1 MKTRKD
7 ILEIDRESV
16 IVIAKSKLIDG
27 LINLLGPDER
37 PEFKILCRRIEST
50 IRAWYNLEFED
61 LNQLYSLFDPVHG
74 RRKLQQLELSPPK
87 VDQLEQ
93 RFLKILF
100 QVMEKSN
107 FQILN
112 DAEVELAHAGQYL
125 VNMPIA
131 VDKNK
136 LDKKLFSTF
145 FKENKVDEVP
155 AYADQYVIFR
165 RGIGV
170 DKTTDYF
177 IMPKLD
183 LIIERSWNWLRG
195 KLGLHNVKNPQ
206 VVHVHSLSR
215 KKSQVREVSEDG
227 ATKQENSSEPDANNL
242 RFERI
247 RIQNMDISLNNLFTQ
262 NTVQE
267 PTFDRMI
274 VVYRGASK
282 PHHILDPLG
291 DRSIHIRHFRNIPLA
306 DMELVLPE
314 KKNPGLTPMDWVK
327 LSISAILG
335 LVALIG
341 STESGKG
348 DAMVLIAVLG
358 GIIGYIAKIY
368 FTFQANLVLYQNL
381 ITKALYD
388 KQLDSGRGT
397 LLHLCDDVI
406 QQEVK
411 EVIMAYFVLMSQG
424 KATEEELDRR
434 CEELMASKFGEECDF
449 DVEDALVKLEKL
461 DIISRDENGKYSHQP
476 LKKANAAI
484 GETTDELV
492 ERRSHRK

>member
-1 MKTRKD
+1 
-7 ILEIDRESV
+7 
-16 IVIAKSKLIDG
+16 
-27 LINLLGPDER
+27 
-37 PEFKILCRRIEST
+37 
-50 IRAWYNLEFED
+50 
-61 LNQLYSLFDPVHG
+61 
-74 RRKLQQLELSPPK
+74 LQQRELSPAK
-87 VDQLEQ
+87 VDKLEQ

-100 QVMEKSN
+100 KVMEKSN

-112 DAEVELAHAGQYL
+112 DAEVALAQAGQYL

-131 VDKNK
+131 VDKSK
-136 LDKKLFSTF
+136 LDKKLFTSY

-155 AYADQYVIFR
+155 SYADQYVIFR
-165 RGIGV
+165 RGIGI

-177 IMPKLD
+177 VMPKLN
-183 LIIERSWNWLRG
+183 LLIERSWNWILG
-195 KLGLHNVKNPQ
+195 KLGLHKVKNEE

-215 KKSQVREVSEDG
+215 KRSQIQETSGDG
-227 ATKQENSSEPDANNL
+227 VQKEENGSGSNGTEL

-247 RIQNMDISLNNLFTQ
+247 RIQNMDISFKNLFTQ

-327 LSISAILG
+327 LSISAVLG
-335 LVALIG
+335 LVALVG

-348 DAMVLIAVLG
+348 DIMVLIAVLG

-381 ITKALYD
+381 ITKSLYD

-424 KATEEELDRR
+424 KATKQELDKR
-434 CEELMASKFGEECDF
+434 CEDLMTSKFGEKCDF
-449 DVEDALVKLEKL
+449 DVEDALEKLEKL
-461 DIISRDENGKYSHQP
+461 EIITKDVNGKYFHQP
-476 LKKANAAI
+476 LRKANEAI

-492 ERRSHRK
+492 VRRNAGRHRFEMS

>member
-1 MKTRKD
+1 MTQARKD

-16 IVIAKSKLIDG
+16 IVIQKSKLIDG

-37 PEFKILCRRIEST
+37 SEFKTLCRRVEST
-50 IRAWYNLEFED
+50 IRAWYNFQFED
-61 LNQLYSLFDPVHG
+61 LNQLYSLFDPVQG
-74 RRKLQQLELSPPK
+74 RRKLDQLQLSPAK
-87 VDQLEQ
+87 VDNLEQ

-107 FQILN
+107 FQILS
-112 DAEVELAHAGQYL
+112 DAEVELSQAGQYL

-131 VDKNK
+131 VDKSK
-136 LDKKLFSTF
+136 LDKKLLTTF

-155 AYADQYVIFR
+155 SYADQYIIFR
-165 RGIGV
+165 RGIGI

-183 LIIERSWNWLRG
+183 LLIERTWNWTLQ
-195 KLGLHNVKNPQ
+195 KLGLQKPPNQQPA
-206 VVHVHSLSR
+206 HVHSLSR
-215 KKSQVREVSEDG
+215 KRSQVPKLTEDSVQNEEKGSG
-227 ATKQENSSEPDANNL
+227 ADGNEL

-247 RIQNMDISLNNLFTQ
+247 RIQNMDISFKNLFTQ
-262 NTVQE
+262 ITVQE

-282 PHHILDPLG
+282 PHRILNPLG
-291 DRSIHIRHFRNIPLA
+291 DRSINIRHFRNIPLA

-327 LSISAILG
+327 LSISAVLG
-335 LVALIG
+335 LVALFG

-348 DAMVLIAVLG
+348 DIWVLIAILG

-381 ITKALYD
+381 ITKSLYD

-397 LLHLCDDVI
+397 ILHLCDDVI

-424 KATEEELDRR
+424 KATDEELDRR
-434 CEELMASKFGEECDF
+434 CEQLMASKFGEKCDF
-449 DVEDALVKLEKL
+449 DVEDALIKLEKL
-461 DIISRDENGKYSHQP
+461 EIVTKDANGKYSHQP
-476 LKKANAAI
+476 LRKANDAI
-484 GETTDELV
+484 GVTTDELV
-492 ERRSHRK
+492 EGKSKR

>member
-1 MKTRKD
+1 MQTRKD

-16 IVIAKSKLIDG
+16 IVISKTKLTDG
-27 LINLLGPDER
+27 LLHLLGPDER
-37 PEFKILCRRIEST
+37 TEFRILCRRVEST
-50 IRAWYNLEFED
+50 IRAWYNLQFED
-61 LNQLYSLFDPVHG
+61 LNHLYSLFDPIHG
-74 RRKLQQLELSPPK
+74 RRKLEQLHLSPAK
-87 VDQLEQ
+87 VDVMEQ

-112 DAEVELAHAGQYL
+112 DAEVELAQSGQYL
-125 VNMPIA
+125 LNMPIA
-131 VDKNK
+131 VDKFK
-136 LDKKLFSTF
+136 LDKRLFTTY

-155 AYADQYVIFR
+155 SYADQYVIFR
-165 RGIGV
+165 RGIGI
-170 DKTTDYF
+170 DRTTDYF

-183 LIIERSWNWLRG
+183 LLIERTWGWGLE
-195 KLGLHNVKNPQ
+195 KLGLRKVKTEETVNL
-206 VVHVHSLSR
+206 HSLSR
-215 KKSQVREVSEDG
+215 KGSKGEKRIQDG
-227 ATKQENSSEPDANNL
+227 AQNEEKAPGADNNEL

-247 RIQNMDISLNNLFTQ
+247 RIQNMDLSFKNLFTQ

-274 VVYRGASK
+274 VVYRNASK

-291 DRSIHIRHFRNIPLA
+291 DRAIHIRHFRNIPMA

-327 LSISAILG
+327 LTISAVLG

-348 DAMVLIAVLG
+348 DVWVLVAVLG

-368 FTFQANLVLYQNL
+368 FTFHANLEAYQNL
-381 ITKALYD
+381 ITQSLYD

-424 KATEEELDRR
+424 KATDLELDKR
-434 CEELMASKFGEECDF
+434 CEELMATKFGEKCDF
-449 DVEDALVKLEKL
+449 DVEDALEKLEKL
-461 DIISRDENGKYSHQP
+461 QIITKDVNGKYSHQP
-476 LKKANAAI
+476 LRKANDAI

-492 ERRSHRK
+492 ERRSR